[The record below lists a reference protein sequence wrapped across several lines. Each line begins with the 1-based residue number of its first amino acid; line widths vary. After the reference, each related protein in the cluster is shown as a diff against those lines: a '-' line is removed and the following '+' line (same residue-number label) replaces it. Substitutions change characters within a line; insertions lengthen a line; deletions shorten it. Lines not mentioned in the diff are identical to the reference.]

1 MKPFV
6 AILFVSSLLLC
17 NALAHS
23 PLQNVFPDDGAELDA
38 MPNEVRLIFKRNMR
52 LTKITSSHNGGNQM
66 ILDLNGQTSFATEFQ
81 IPIHG
86 NGSGEYRVHW
96 RGLGDDGHVQKGS
109 FFFKVD

>member
-38 MPNEVRLIFKRNMR
+38 MPNEVRLISR
-52 LTKITSSHNGGNQM
+52 
-66 ILDLNGQTSFATEFQ
+66 
-81 IPIHG
+81 
-86 NGSGEYRVHW
+86 
-96 RGLGDDGHVQKGS
+96 
-109 FFFKVD
+109 